1 MSLDYPDITF
11 VLAHSGMSYAVA
23 RGMIE
28 FLVEQVGA
36 DKVLYGSDFPMRDP
50 APQLGWVCYAKIPVE
65 DKKKI
70 LAGNIRR
77 LLERGLSS

>member
-1 MSLDYPDITF
+1 
-11 VLAHSGMSYAVA
+11 
-23 RGMIE
+23 MIE

-70 LAGNIRR
+70 LAGNVAR
-77 LLERGLSS
+77 LLQ